1 MGAWIFRVS
10 SKKLCSLESRRFD
23 LFERHAG
30 WDGRNQNTQ
39 VTFSRSCNDKVVLS
53 SCLVLILPCNH
64 AWNIKLWFVY
74 TQRAASTAV
83 ELWIFKASSS
93 ISFSPMLFKVCACL
107 CVRHNCLFSFIGQ
120 APRTSTFITVLAFC
134 YKLTRAQIHRLDR
147 RTSRDLKRP
156 ETKGP
161 AREKCSFLKTIEA
174 FFKLFTRLPLLLFHL
189 YLPKY

>member
-1 MGAWIFRVS
+1 MEETKTLKWPFQEAAMIRWSCHLALFWFYLVIMLEILNYDLFIHNGQHPLPWNCGFLRRLPPFRSVLCS
-10 SKKLCSLESRRFD
+10 SK
-23 LFERHAG
+23 
-30 WDGRNQNTQ
+30 
-39 VTFSRSCNDKVVLS
+39 
-53 SCLVLILPCNH
+53 
-64 AWNIKLWFVY
+64 FV
-74 TQRAASTAV
+74 RV
-83 ELWIFKASSS
+83 
-93 ISFSPMLFKVCACL
+93 CL
-107 CVRHNCLFSFIGQ
+107 CVRHDCLFSFIGQ